1 MSDRN
6 LSFEHFA
13 ILRKQV
19 NNDGRLHSGNPI
31 INVTLPWQFSN
42 DQASRVKGA
51 MFREIAKVF
60 VEERKKLECPIPLYA
75 TILDRIEADYAL
87 SLYKHDERM
96 KFHIEENWEQ
106 KLKLNACDELRLKI
120 LLRDEEGR
128 KKVFFVPAQ
137 NNNNNQKKK
146 G

>member
-1 MSDRN
+1 MIYRKLDG
-6 LSFEHFA
+6 EHFDTIRKHLIDIPA
-13 ILRKQV
+13 DHKSIHLELPFLFTNNDALNIKQV
-19 NNDGRLHSGNPI
+19 IL
-31 INVTLPWQFSN
+31 
-42 DQASRVKGA
+42 
-51 MFREIAKVF
+51 REIAKVF
-60 VEERKKLECPIPLYA
+60 ASEQKKENDKIPLYA

-87 SLYKHDERM
+87 SVYKHDERM

-120 LLRDEEGR
+120 FLRDDENR

-137 NNNNNQKKK
+137 NNSNNQKKK